1 MDEGQEDVA
10 RRVKEITGGEMAYGA
25 TDAVTGDMTGQFL
38 IASKHYCL
46 QLLLTQYPL
55 AGIAS
60 YCTRCPL
67 TGADL

>member
-25 TDAVTGDMTGQFL
+25 TDAVTGDMTGQML
-38 IASKHYCL
+38 TPTKHNRL
-46 QLLLTQYPL
+46 QRSFTQYLL
-55 AGIAS
+55 ASIAS